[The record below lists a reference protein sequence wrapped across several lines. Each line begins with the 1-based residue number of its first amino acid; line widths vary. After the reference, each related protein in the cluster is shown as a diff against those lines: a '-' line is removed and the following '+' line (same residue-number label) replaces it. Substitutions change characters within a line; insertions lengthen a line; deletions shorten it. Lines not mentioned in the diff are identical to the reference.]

1 MTSNQKVPTHNEKFY
16 HSSSLMHRFTT
27 KNSRE
32 VHNIEEC
39 ARRYIITGRPLPEMC
54 DHNAAVAKDMGRN
67 QISLLWS
74 IVKTL
79 YSTYY
84 KSGEFGQQTPSGT
97 ASREDPGTLQ
107 EPLGAPAGDG
117 DQCSLIGGGGDT
129 PGAASAGEDD
139 TETDETPEQHFNNGR
154 LNLGGHFS
162 SSGFVG
168 PQGDFF
174 FGDGELDPMGVEFDN
189 CSDNILGLNISN
201 MPLEIDNMDWTLPTE
216 AFPLRHEIQDR
227 SPPPEQFPNHGS
239 PDLNEQGNKSLTL
252 FPNHGSTD
260 LNKQGR
266 AVTVSSRIV
275 SKVISQ
281 AQGPAR
287 YEHSPISVNV
297 DDVALVSFHLLQLL
311 PEPSG
316 RFLSTI

>member
-1 MTSNQKVPTHNEKFY
+1 MTSNLVAVKVPTHNEKFY

-79 YSTYY
+79 YSTNY

-168 PQGDFF
+168 PQ
-174 FGDGELDPMGVEFDN
+174 
-189 CSDNILGLNISN
+189 
-201 MPLEIDNMDWTLPTE
+201 
-216 AFPLRHEIQDR
+216 
-227 SPPPEQFPNHGS
+227 
-239 PDLNEQGNKSLTL
+239 
-252 FPNHGSTD
+252 
-260 LNKQGR
+260 
-266 AVTVSSRIV
+266 
-275 SKVISQ
+275 
-281 AQGPAR
+281 
-287 YEHSPISVNV
+287 
-297 DDVALVSFHLLQLL
+297 
-311 PEPSG
+311 
-316 RFLSTI
+316 